1 MTDFFPEAALF
12 DLDDTILWTS
22 KDVEE
27 DWSIVCEHFQL
38 EFLGRDPK
46 LVQTAIRDYRE
57 WYWSDDHRHHT
68 GRLNPMTTLVDN
80 VHEALKMLGVDNST
94 ISEEM
99 AVMWRS
105 RREETVEP
113 FSGTLDTLVHL
124 RDVGLRLAM
133 ITNGAA
139 EMQRS
144 KIERFQLE
152 NYFDHI
158 QVEGEFGLGKPEL
171 QVYSHALSKLGV
183 APINA
188 WMAGDNI
195 ELDVGAPQK
204 LGIYSIWVDHRLNGL
219 PEGSSVQP
227 DRIVQRIAELVSE

>member
-1 MTDFFPEAALF
+1 MSEFFPEAALF
-12 DLDDTILWTS
+12 DLDDTIIWTS
-22 KDVEE
+22 KNVEQ
-27 DWSIVCEHFQL
+27 DWSVVCEHFQL
-38 EFLGRDPK
+38 EFLGKDPK

-57 WYWSDDHRHHT
+57 WYWSDDYRHRE
-68 GRLNPMTTLVDN
+68 GRLNPMRTLVDN
-80 VHEALKMLGVDNST
+80 VHEALKNLGVDKSK
-94 ISEEM
+94 ISKEM

-105 RREETVEP
+105 RREETIEP
-113 FSGTLDTLVHL
+113 FSGALDTLVRL
-124 RDVGLRLAM
+124 RDAGVRLAM

-139 EMQRS
+139 EMQRW
-144 KIERFQLE
+144 KIERFKLE

-171 QVYSHALSKLGV
+171 QVYRHALNKLSV

-219 PEGSSVQP
+219 PEGSCVQP
-227 DRIVQRIAELVSE
+227 DRIVQRISELVSE